1 MVKVFFS
8 YKEVTKMLGFI
19 IMFLILSSVIG
30 DETGTRKML
39 RGMFTFLAVMY
50 GIRIIMYT
58 GFSLLPLIIIGWA
71 VMNIA
76 VPFVRGFVSSFQKN
90 NQ

>member
-1 MVKVFFS
+1 
-8 YKEVTKMLGFI
+8 MLGFI
-19 IMFLILSSVIG
+19 ILFLIFSSIMG
-30 DETGTRKML
+30 NETSAGKMF

-50 GIRIIMYT
+50 GVRIIMFT

-76 VPFVRGFVSSFQKN
+76 VPFVKGFASSFQKKE
-90 NQ
+90 

>member
-1 MVKVFFS
+1 
-8 YKEVTKMLGFI
+8 MLGFI
-19 IMFLILSSVIG
+19 IMFLIFSSIMG
-30 DETGTRKML
+30 NETGTRKML

-50 GIRIIMYT
+50 GIRIFMFT

-76 VPFVRGFVSSFQKN
+76 VPFIRGFVSSFQKRI
-90 NQ
+90 